1 MNKLEQLQI
10 VLNTIAEQD
19 LNNMLPVSSYL
30 IGLAFEKKGF
40 LLRCG
45 AKAGTNSNW
54 YTIQRGLN
62 PHSSPLVSTVV
73 FEMFKSFAE
82 QPIETQNI
90 VYDFFINKRL
100 Q

>member
-45 AKAGTNSNW
+45 AKVETNSNW

-62 PHSSPLVSTVV
+62 PHSAPLVATVI
-73 FEMFKSFAE
+73 FEMFKSFDE
-82 QPIETQNI
+82 QPEKTQNI
-90 VYDFFINKRL
+90 IYDFFINKRL